1 MVLTVTLDPSSAA
14 PLHRRI
20 YEAWQRGILSG
31 RFATGDRVP
40 SSRELAATLSVSR
53 ATVSQAYEQLV
64 SEGYL
69 ETARGSG
76 TFVCREL
83 PDRSV
88 RTGSARRRPRS
99 TGAVRLSRYGAG
111 LTEDYPRHVALP
123 DHVCFSQWGSDREL
137 FPWSTWRRLLSRHSR
152 RVSSEIFDYSEHPR
166 GYAPLRR
173 EIAAYVARS
182 RAVHCTPEQVIVVNG
197 SQQGLDLCARLLFER
212 GDPVAVENPGYPG
225 ALRTFA
231 AYGAALRPVPVD
243 REGIDCRQLG
253 DSCLV
258 YVTPSH
264 QYPTGA
270 AMSLN
275 RRLELIAWARRR
287 AAVIV
292 EDDYDSEYRY
302 SGSPLPALQ
311 GLAED
316 VPVIYC
322 GTFSKV
328 MFPGLRIGYLIV
340 PEAAVP
346 AFTRAKRLA
355 DNYTPVLQ
363 QVALCDFIAE
373 GLLDRHIR
381 RMRRLYGHRRAALLD
396 SLHRHFGKKA
406 IIFGEDAGMHAF
418 VRIDDEA
425 LCDRAK
431 RRKVQLRD
439 AQACFLDGGGAN
451 YYLFGFS
458 SLTEPEIR
466 EGVRRLGRRDA

>member
-1 MVLTVTLDPSSAA
+1 MTLSISLDASSPS
-14 PLHRRI
+14 PVHRQI

-31 RFATGDRVP
+31 RFASGDRLP
-40 SSRELAATLSVSR
+40 STRELAATLAVSR

-69 ETARGSG
+69 QAAHGSG

-83 PDRSV
+83 PERSL
-88 RTGSARRRPRS
+88 RAGSGAQRRPQMTR
-99 TGAVRLSRYGAG
+99 GVQLSRYGSG
-111 LTEDYPRHVALP
+111 LTEDYPRHVALAG
-123 DHVCFSQWGSDREL
+123 HVCFSQWGPEREN
-137 FPWSTWRRLLSRHSR
+137 FPWATWRRTLSRHSR
-152 RVSSEIFDYSEHPR
+152 HVSSDIFDYAEQTQ
-166 GYAPLRR
+166 GYAPLRQ

-182 RAVHCTPEQVIVVNG
+182 RAVHCIPDQVIVVNG

-212 GDPVAVENPGYPG
+212 GDPVAIENPGYPG

-231 AYGAALRPVPVD
+231 AYGASLRPVPVD
-243 REGIDCRQLG
+243 GDGIVCPLLDDESRV
-253 DSCLV
+253 V

-275 RRLELIAWARRR
+275 RRLELIAWARRH

-292 EDDYDSEYRY
+292 EGDYDSEYRY

-311 GLAED
+311 GLAGD

-340 PEAAVP
+340 PEPAV
-346 AFTRAKRLA
+346 AVFTRAKRLA
-355 DNYTPVLQ
+355 DNYSPILE
-363 QVALCDFIAE
+363 QVALRDFIAE
-373 GLLDRHIR
+373 GHLERHIR
-381 RMRRLYGHRRAALLD
+381 RMRRLYGNRRAAMID
-396 SLHRHFGKKA
+396 GLHRQFGRA
-406 IIFGEDAGMHAF
+406 ATIYGEDAGMHAY
-418 VRIDDEA
+418 VGIEDAA
-425 LCDRAK
+425 LRDRAK

-439 AQACFLDGGGAN
+439 AQPCFLDGRGADH
-451 YYLFGFS
+451 YLFGFS
-458 SLTEPEIR
+458 SLTEREIK
-466 EGVRRLGRRDA
+466 EGLRRLGA